1 MKRKLLSILLMASLS
16 SISVAEENS
25 TAAAS
30 DKQSSINTMTNNYEQ
45 LDKYFAA
52 LAEKEKVLGSFAIYK
67 GGKNVYSKNY
77 LAVDGKVKE
86 EELGHRY
93 KIGSITKTFT
103 ATLVLQLIEEGKLTL
118 DTKLAKFFP
127 EIKNADKITIEMM
140 LNHHSGIFNYTNHE
154 EFLNYYQ
161 QTQSN
166 KEMVERI
173 KTYEPVFEPGER
185 GEYSNSN
192 YLLLGYIL
200 EVITGKD
207 YGVLVAEKI
216 AKPLNLK
223 ATYLEE
229 KTEPENNEV
238 FSYQRSGSLVAT
250 EQWNMSTAD
259 AAGAIVSTTHDL
271 NLFFKGLFEGKLISK
286 DLLNKMIDVKDTYG
300 YGIFKRTIELDDKE
314 YVGYWHNGRIERFSS
329 GMMYFPEQKIG
340 VASLLN
346 ADLYDGSKIFRTM
359 TNAAFSHQ
367 VVIPEFKVLKLTEKE
382 LKQYIGDYS
391 SDTHPLGIKVMLDGE
406 QLKAQA
412 DGQGA
417 FPLTAIDKDK
427 FEFEAAGIEM
437 EFDPSSKEFLIK
449 QGGRVDIFVEKSKK
463 SAEKKI
469 KVSEDILKSYVGL
482 YKSDDF
488 PLDIEVLITDG
499 KFQAQATGQSAFP
512 LTAVSE
518 TEFTFSLAGISI
530 KFDAEKRQLAI
541 TQHGNTNIMT
551 KK

>member
-1 MKRKLLSILLMASLS
+1 MKRKLLSILLVTTLSSVSYADGSLS
-16 SISVAEENS
+16 TES
-25 TAAAS
+25 S
-30 DKQSSINTMTNNYEQ
+30 DKQSSVSTITNNYKQ
-45 LDKYFAA
+45 LDQYFEV
-52 LAEKEKVLGSFAIYK
+52 LAEKERVLGSFAIYQN
-67 GGKNVYSKNY
+67 GKNIYSKNY

-154 EFLNYYQ
+154 EFLSYYQ

-238 FSYQRSGSLVAT
+238 FSYQKSGSLVAT

-271 NLFFKGLFEGKLISK
+271 NLFFKGLFDGKLISK
-286 DLLNKMIDVKDTYG
+286 ELLNKMIEVTDTYG
-300 YGIFKRTIELDDKE
+300 YGIFKRTIEIDDKE

-346 ADLYDGSKIFRTM
+346 ADLYDGSKIFRSM
-359 TNAAFSHQ
+359 TNAAFGKEIA
-367 VVIPEFKVLKLTEKE
+367 IPEFKVIKLTEKE
-382 LKQYIGDYS
+382 LQQYVGDYS
-391 SDTHPLGIKVMLDGE
+391 SDTHPLGIKVMVEDK

-417 FPLTAIDKDK
+417 FPLTGIDKDK
-427 FEFEAAGIEM
+427 FEFSAAGIEI
-437 EFDPSSKEFLIK
+437 EFDPSSKQFVIK
-449 QGGRVDIFVEKSKK
+449 QGGRADIFVEKSKK
-463 SAEKKI
+463 RSEKNFN
-469 KVSEDILKSYVGL
+469 VPEDTLKLYVGV

-488 PLDIEVLITDG
+488 PLDIEVFIKDE
-499 KFQAQATGQSAFP
+499 KFQAQATGQPAFP

-518 TEFTFSLAGISI
+518 TEFKFKLAGISI
-530 KFDAEKRQLAI
+530 KFDAEKNQLAI

-551 KK
+551 KE